1 MFNLVLRN
9 KGKHRVVYSTSNG
22 FRIIF
27 LGIALLIFLIALT
40 ASDGFLFK
48 RANTFAL
55 ALCGICL
62 LSSLFLEQWVFDKES
77 NLFEKDV
84 GLIFFYWKKM
94 RPMDTLQRVVLDEFW
109 RSGNVK
115 TRTASPISR
124 RTVALYL
131 QDRDGR
137 VYKLDIV
144 RGFGAEELRRT
155 AKKLSDFCGIPL
167 EDNLRDSGSQT

>member
-1 MFNLVLRN
+1 
-9 KGKHRVVYSTSNG
+9 
-22 FRIIF
+22 
-27 LGIALLIFLIALT
+27 
-40 ASDGFLFK
+40 
-48 RANTFAL
+48 
-55 ALCGICL
+55 
-62 LSSLFLEQWVFDKES
+62 
-77 NLFEKDV
+77 
-84 GLIFFYWKKM
+84 M
-94 RPMDTLQRVVLDEFW
+94 RPMDTLQRVVLGEFW
-109 RSGNVK
+109 WSGNVK